1 MGCHVVLLKLY
12 SMGIWRKL
20 LALLDADGDGV
31 VTTEE
36 LKALDI
42 DGDGKLSKVRSL
54 GLCLRNNAF
63 LHWYKKFSL
72 CSYLSKHFIRRLN

>member
-42 DGDGKLSKVRSL
+42 DGDGKLSKVRISL
-54 GLCLRNNAF
+54 
-63 LHWYKKFSL
+63 SL
-72 CSYLSKHFIRRLN
+72 IVSERISALQ

>member
-54 GLCLRNNAF
+54 GFCLSIMNIF
-63 LHWYKKFSL
+63 KKFSL
-72 CSYLSKHFIRRLN
+72 CSYFSKHFVRRMN

>member
-54 GLCLRNNAF
+54 GLCLRNNAY
-63 LHWYKKFSL
+63 LHCSKKNSL
-72 CSYLSKHFIRRLN
+72 CALIFRNILSTG

>member
-54 GLCLRNNAF
+54 GLCLREITHICIAV
-63 LHWYKKFSL
+63 KISL
-72 CSYLSKHFIRRLN
+72 CALIFRNILSAG

>member
-1 MGCHVVLLKLY
+1 MSQKKVKWSAPGDNFY
-12 SMGIWRKL
+12 SDGAADHYELILGIWRKL

-42 DGDGKLSKVRSL
+42 DGDGKLSKVRISL
-54 GLCLRNNAF
+54 SIFDCV
-63 LHWYKKFSL
+63 
-72 CSYLSKHFIRRLN
+72 